1 MPPHSPIRSSS
12 TDGSLHVLG
21 DRPFAEVGT
30 RSTGRP
36 PRAAA
41 RGRKSHGHPVT
52 QVTVEVFLFA
62 RARPGARVKAHGG
75 IGSRPSS
82 VLSSGPPRSPIPVFP
97 PCEFPVCTVVFIRH
111 GGLMSLENASE
122 FPNDQI
128 RSTDPND
135 PNGVGE
141 RFWAEHLAGAP
152 ARSSLPGLFGAAG
165 GPGGAGGAS
174 GPGDTGTVPCALSA
188 PLLDGID
195 KLAAAEGC
203 RPFDV
208 LVTLVQVLLHRCCA
222 QDDVVIAVPRT
233 GGGVG
238 AVPLRAVLTSGTT
251 FLDQLRSTAEALRQA
266 ERHQDVPPDRILASA
281 GFSGGAGP
289 LTPCQVLVSRPGEPQ
304 SVDVRYDVRYD
315 LELHLAPAP
324 AGALVYRADRHDRET
339 VVAAGLRLV
348 RLAEAALA
356 DPGRPVGRLE
366 LLPEAERAR
375 LRGFNDTAV
384 DHGEP
389 RRLHEYIL
397 DQARRTPAAV
407 AVSDGAEEIDYAEL
421 LARARAL
428 AERLRAHGVGP
439 DEPVAVCAQRSVALV
454 VALLGVLLA
463 DGAYLPLDCE
473 HPAARIRTIL
483 DEARPAVVLADASFA
498 PLFASTGSV
507 LLPLDGGTRLTDP
520 PTAQAPVQAPV
531 QAPPPARE
539 PSDADLAYVI
549 YTSGSTGRPKGVAIP
564 HRGIVN
570 RLLWMQRHYRLT
582 PDDVVLQ
589 KTPYTFDV
597 SVWEFF
603 WPLLAGARLVMA
615 RPDGHRDPAYLAGLM
630 AEQGVTTAHFVPSML
645 AVFAEEPGLSECTA
659 LRRVVCSGEALTSA
673 VVRRFRERSR
683 AEVHNLYGPTE
694 VSVDVTHWTCRDDD
708 PEGGVPIG
716 VPIANTTA
724 HVLDDAREP
733 VPIGTPGELYLGGV
747 GLARGYVGRPDLT
760 AERFVPDPF
769 GTGPDARLYRTGD
782 LVRWTAGG
790 RLEFLGRLDHQ
801 VKLRGL
807 RIELGEIEA
816 VLCGHPAVSEAVV
829 LLREDL
835 GAVPAL
841 VAYLVTADRQ
851 EPADLASHLAEVLPR
866 YMLPARTVVLAAMP
880 LTRNGKLD
888 RAALP
893 KPPARRR
900 R

>member
-1 MPPHSPIRSSS
+1 MP
-12 TDGSLHVLG
+12 
-21 DRPFAEVGT
+21 F
-30 RSTGRP
+30 
-36 PRAAA
+36 
-41 RGRKSHGHPVT
+41 
-52 QVTVEVFLFA
+52 
-62 RARPGARVKAHGG
+62 
-75 IGSRPSS
+75 
-82 VLSSGPPRSPIPVFP
+82 
-97 PCEFPVCTVVFIRH
+97 
-111 GGLMSLENASE
+111 
-122 FPNDQI
+122 
-128 RSTDPND
+128 
-135 PNGVGE
+135 
-141 RFWAEHLAGAP
+141 
-152 ARSSLPGLFGAAG
+152 
-165 GPGGAGGAS
+165 
-174 GPGDTGTVPCALSA
+174 ALSA
-188 PLLDGID
+188 PLLDGVG

-222 QDDVVIAVPRT
+222 QDDVVIAVPRA
-233 GGGVG
+233 GGRGG
-238 AVPLRAVLTSGTT
+238 TVPLRAVLTPGAT
-251 FLDQLRSTAEALRQA
+251 FLDQLRSTAGALRQA
-266 ERHQDVPPDRILASA
+266 ERYQDVPSARILELA
-281 GFSGGAGP
+281 GLSGGTGP
-289 LTPCQVLVSRPGEPQ
+289 LPRCQVLVGRPGEPQ
-304 SVDVRYDVRYD
+304 SVDLRQGVGHD
-315 LELHLAPAP
+315 LELHLAPAR
-324 AGALVYRADRHDRET
+324 AGVLRYRTDRHDRET
-339 VVAAGLRLV
+339 VVAAGLRLG
-348 RLAEAALA
+348 RLAESALA

-375 LRGFNDTAV
+375 LSGFNRTTV
-384 DHGEP
+384 DRGEP

-397 DQARRTPAAV
+397 DRARRTPAAV
-407 AVSDGAEEIDYAEL
+407 AVGDGSEQIDYAEL
-421 LARARAL
+421 VARASAL

-439 DEPVAVCAQRSVALV
+439 DRPVAVCAQRSVALV

-473 HPAARIRTIL
+473 HPAARIRTVL
-483 DEARPAVVLADASFA
+483 DEARPAVVLADEQFA
-498 PLFASTGSV
+498 PLFADTDPV
-507 LLPLDGGTRLTDP
+507 LLPLDGGAA
-520 PTAQAPVQAPV
+520 PTLRACL
-531 QAPPPARE
+531 PARE
-539 PSDADLAYVI
+539 PSDADLAYII

-570 RLLWMQRHYRLT
+570 RLLWMQDQYRLT

-603 WPLLAGARLVMA
+603 WPLLAGARLFMA
-615 RPDGHRDPAYLAGLM
+615 RPDGHRDPAYLAAVM

-645 AVFAEEPGLSECTA
+645 VVFAEEPGVRGCAA

-673 VVRRFRERSR
+673 VVRRFRERSG

-694 VSVDVTHWTCRDDD
+694 ASVDVTHWTCRDDD

-724 HVLDDAREP
+724 HVLDGAREP

-769 GTGPDARLYRTGD
+769 GAGPDARLYRTGD

-807 RIELGEIEA
+807 RIEPGEIEA

-841 VAYLVTADRQ
+841 VAYLVTSDRE
-851 EPADLASHLAEVLPR
+851 EPADLAAHLAGLLPR
-866 YMLPARTVVLAAMP
+866 YMLPARTVVLPAMP

>member
-1 MPPHSPIRSSS
+1 MP
-12 TDGSLHVLG
+12 
-21 DRPFAEVGT
+21 F
-30 RSTGRP
+30 
-36 PRAAA
+36 
-41 RGRKSHGHPVT
+41 
-52 QVTVEVFLFA
+52 
-62 RARPGARVKAHGG
+62 
-75 IGSRPSS
+75 
-82 VLSSGPPRSPIPVFP
+82 
-97 PCEFPVCTVVFIRH
+97 
-111 GGLMSLENASE
+111 
-122 FPNDQI
+122 
-128 RSTDPND
+128 
-135 PNGVGE
+135 
-141 RFWAEHLAGAP
+141 
-152 ARSSLPGLFGAAG
+152 
-165 GPGGAGGAS
+165 
-174 GPGDTGTVPCALSA
+174 ALSA
-188 PLLDGID
+188 PLLDGIA
-195 KLAAAEGC
+195 KLAATEGC

-208 LVTLVQVLLHRCCA
+208 LVTLVQVLLHRCRA

-233 GGGVG
+233 GGRGG
-238 AVPLRAVLTSGTT
+238 TLPLRAVLAPGAT
-251 FLDQLRSTAEALRQA
+251 FLDQLRSTADTLRQA
-266 ERHQDVPPDRILASA
+266 ERHQDVPPVRLLALA
-281 GFSGGAGP
+281 GFSGGAGSP
-289 LTPCQVLVSRPGEPQ
+289 SPCQVLVGRPGEPR
-304 SVDVRYDVRYD
+304 SEDVGDELRHD
-315 LELHLAPAP
+315 LELHLEPAP
-324 AGALVYRADRHDRET
+324 AGALRYRLDRHDRET
-339 VVAAGLRLV
+339 VVAAGLRLG

-366 LLPEAERAR
+366 LLPETERAR
-375 LRGFNDTAV
+375 LLGFNETSV
-384 DHGEP
+384 DYGEP

-397 DQARRTPAAV
+397 DRARRTPTAV
-407 AVSDGAEEIDYAEL
+407 AVADAAEEIDYAEL
-421 LARARAL
+421 VARAGVL
-428 AERLRAHGVGP
+428 AERLRANGVGP
-439 DEPVAVCAQRSVALV
+439 DVPVAVCAQRSVALV

-473 HPAARIRTIL
+473 HPAARIRGIL
-483 DEARPAVVLADASFA
+483 DEARPAVVLADESFA
-498 PLFASTGSV
+498 PLFAGTGSV
-507 LLPLDGGTRLTDP
+507 LLPLDGGAPPTDP
-520 PTAQAPVQAPV
+520 P
-531 QAPPPARE
+531 PPPTPAPARE
-539 PSDADLAYVI
+539 PSDADLAYII

-570 RLLWMQRHYRLT
+570 RLLWMQDRYRLT

-615 RPDGHRDPAYLAGLM
+615 RPDGHRDPAYLAGVM

-645 AVFAEEPGLSECTA
+645 AVFAEEPGVARCTA

-694 VSVDVTHWTCRDDD
+694 ASVDVTHWTCRDDD

-769 GTGPDARLYRTGD
+769 GAGPDARLYRTGD

-807 RIELGEIEA
+807 RIEPGEIEA

-835 GAVPAL
+835 GAVPVL
-841 VAYLVTADRQ
+841 VAYLVTANGQ
-851 EPADLASHLAEVLPR
+851 EPAGLTAHLAEALPR
-866 YMLPARTVVLAAMP
+866 YMLPGRTVVLATMP

>member
-1 MPPHSPIRSSS
+1 
-12 TDGSLHVLG
+12 
-21 DRPFAEVGT
+21 
-30 RSTGRP
+30 
-36 PRAAA
+36 
-41 RGRKSHGHPVT
+41 
-52 QVTVEVFLFA
+52 
-62 RARPGARVKAHGG
+62 
-75 IGSRPSS
+75 
-82 VLSSGPPRSPIPVFP
+82 
-97 PCEFPVCTVVFIRH
+97 
-111 GGLMSLENASE
+111 MSLENASA
-122 FPNDQI
+122 FSNDQNVPAVPAVLE
-128 RSTDPND
+128 DPADSEDSAGTAD
-135 PNGVGE
+135 PHHPHGAGE
-141 RFWAEHLAGAP
+141 RFWAQHLAGAP
-152 ARSSLPGLFGAAG
+152 ARSSLPSLLGAAGAAG
-165 GPGGAGGAS
+165 GGSNGADDA
-174 GPGDTGTVPCALSA
+174 GTVPLALPAS
-188 PLLDGID
+188 LLDGID

-208 LVTLVQVLLHRCCA
+208 LVALVQVLLHRCAA

-233 GGGVG
+233 GGRGEG
-238 AVPLRAVLTSGTT
+238 TVPLRAVLTPGAT
-251 FLDQLRSTAEALRQA
+251 FLDQLRSTADALRQA
-266 ERHQDVPPDRILASA
+266 ERHQDVPSDRILALA
-281 GFSGGAGP
+281 GFAGGAGP
-289 LTPCQVLVSRPGEPQ
+289 LPPCQVLVGRPG
-304 SVDVRYDVRYD
+304 DVRYDVRADARYD
-315 LELHLAPAP
+315 LELHLALAP
-324 AGALVYRADRHDRET
+324 GGALRYRVDRHDRET
-339 VVAAGLRLV
+339 VVAAGLRLGL
-348 RLAEAALA
+348 LAEAALA
-356 DPGRPVGRLE
+356 DPGRPVARLE
-366 LLPEAERAR
+366 LLPGAERAR
-375 LRGFNDTAV
+375 LLGFNETAV
-384 DHGEP
+384 DRGEP

-397 DQARRTPAAV
+397 DQAARTPAAV
-407 AVSDGAEEIDYAEL
+407 AVSDATEQIDYAEL
-421 LARARAL
+421 VARAQAL

-439 DEPVAVCAQRSVALV
+439 DRAVAVCAQRSVALV

-473 HPAARIRTIL
+473 HPAARIRTVL
-483 DEARPAVVLADASFA
+483 DEARPAVVLADEAFA
-498 PLFASTGSV
+498 PLFAGTGPV
-507 LLPLDGGTRLTDP
+507 LLPLDGGTP
-520 PTAQAPVQAPV
+520 PEV
-531 QAPPPARE
+531 QAPPSARE
-539 PSDADLAYVI
+539 PSDADLAYII

-570 RLLWMQRHYRLT
+570 RLLWMQDRYRLT

-615 RPDGHRDPAYLAGLM
+615 RPDGHRDPAYLAGVM

-645 AVFAEEPGLSECTA
+645 AVFAEEPGVSGCTA

-841 VAYLVTADRQ
+841 VAYLVTSDGE
-851 EPADLASHLAEVLPR
+851 EPADLAAHLAEVLPR
-866 YMLPARTVVLAAMP
+866 YMLPSRTVVLAAMP

-893 KPPARRR
+893 KPARRR

>member
-1 MPPHSPIRSSS
+1 
-12 TDGSLHVLG
+12 
-21 DRPFAEVGT
+21 
-30 RSTGRP
+30 
-36 PRAAA
+36 
-41 RGRKSHGHPVT
+41 
-52 QVTVEVFLFA
+52 
-62 RARPGARVKAHGG
+62 
-75 IGSRPSS
+75 
-82 VLSSGPPRSPIPVFP
+82 
-97 PCEFPVCTVVFIRH
+97 
-111 GGLMSLENASE
+111 MSLENASAFSIDQKVPAVPAVPE
-122 FPNDQI
+122 DSEDSIRTADPNDQ
-128 RSTDPND
+128 
-135 PNGVGE
+135 NGAGE

-152 ARSSLPGLFGAAG
+152 ARSSLPSLLGAAG
-165 GPGGAGGAS
+165 GSGAAGATGGT
-174 GPGDTGTVPCALSA
+174 GDTGTVPFALPAS
-188 PLLDGID
+188 LLERID

-208 LVTLVQVLLHRCCA
+208 LVTLVQVLLHRCAA

-233 GGGVG
+233 GGRGEG
-238 AVPLRAVLTSGTT
+238 SVPLRSVLAPGTT
-251 FLDQLRSTAEALRQA
+251 FLDQLRSTADTLRQA
-266 ERHQDVPPDRILASA
+266 ERHQDVPSDRILALA
-281 GFSGGAGP
+281 GFAGGAGP
-289 LTPCQVLVSRPGEPQ
+289 LAPCQVLVGRPGEPQ
-304 SVDVRYDVRYD
+304 PVDARQGGGHD

-324 AGALVYRADRHDRET
+324 AGVLRYRADRHDRET
-339 VVAAGLRLV
+339 VVAAGLRLG

-356 DPGRPVGRLE
+356 DPGRPVDRLE

-375 LRGFNDTAV
+375 LLGFNMTAV

-397 DQARRTPAAV
+397 DRARRTPAAV
-407 AVSDGAEEIDYAEL
+407 AVSDATEEIDYAEL
-421 LARARAL
+421 VARAGAL

-439 DEPVAVCAQRSVALV
+439 DAAVAVCAQRSVALV

-473 HPAARIRTIL
+473 HPAARIRTVL
-483 DEARPAVVLADASFA
+483 DEARPAVVLADEAFA
-498 PLFASTGSV
+498 PLFAGTGPV
-507 LLPLDGGTRLTDP
+507 LLPLDGGAP
-520 PTAQAPVQAPV
+520 PAV

-539 PSDADLAYVI
+539 PSDADLAYII

-570 RLLWMQRHYRLT
+570 RLLWMQDRYRLT

-615 RPDGHRDPAYLAGLM
+615 RPDGHRDPAYLAGVM

-645 AVFAEEPGLSECTA
+645 AVFAEEPGVSGCTA

-841 VAYLVTADRQ
+841 VAYLVTSDGQ
-851 EPADLASHLAEVLPR
+851 EPADLAAHLAEVLPR

-893 KPPARRR
+893 KPARRR

>member
-1 MPPHSPIRSSS
+1 M
-12 TDGSLHVLG
+12 
-21 DRPFAEVGT
+21 
-30 RSTGRP
+30 
-36 PRAAA
+36 
-41 RGRKSHGHPVT
+41 
-52 QVTVEVFLFA
+52 
-62 RARPGARVKAHGG
+62 
-75 IGSRPSS
+75 
-82 VLSSGPPRSPIPVFP
+82 
-97 PCEFPVCTVVFIRH
+97 
-111 GGLMSLENASE
+111 
-122 FPNDQI
+122 
-128 RSTDPND
+128 
-135 PNGVGE
+135 
-141 RFWAEHLAGAP
+141 GAP
-152 ARSSLPGLFGAAG
+152 ARSSLPGLYGAAG
-165 GPGGAGGAS
+165 GAGAA
-174 GPGDTGTVPCALSA
+174 GDTGTVPFALSA
-188 PLLDGID
+188 SLLDGVD

-233 GGGVG
+233 GGSGVG
-238 AVPLRAVLTSGTT
+238 ALPLRAVFTSGTT
-251 FLDQLRSTAEALRQA
+251 FLDQLRSTASALRQA
-266 ERHQDVPPDRILASA
+266 ERYQDVPSDRILALA

-289 LTPCQVLVSRPGEPQ
+289 LSPCQVLVGRPGEPEP
-304 SVDVRYDVRYD
+304 VDLGDGVRYD
-315 LELHLAPAP
+315 LELHLAPDP
-324 AGALVYRADRHDRET
+324 AGALRYRADRHDRET
-339 VVAAGLRLV
+339 VVAAGLRLG

-375 LRGFNDTAV
+375 LLGFNETSV

-397 DQARRTPAAV
+397 
-407 AVSDGAEEIDYAEL
+407 AVSDESEEIDYAEL
-421 LARARAL
+421 VTRAGAL

-439 DEPVAVCAQRSVALV
+439 DEAVAVCAERSVALV

-473 HPAARIRTIL
+473 HPAARIRTVL
-483 DEARPAVVLADASFA
+483 DEARPAVVLADESFA
-498 PLFASTGSV
+498 PLFAGSV
-507 LLPLDGGTRLTDP
+507 LLPLDGGTR
-520 PTAQAPVQAPV
+520 PTV

-539 PSDADLAYVI
+539 PSDADLAYII

-570 RLLWMQRHYRLT
+570 RLLWMQRQYRLT
-582 PDDVVLQ
+582 PEDVVLQ

-615 RPDGHRDPAYLAGLM
+615 RPDGHRDPAYLAGVM

-645 AVFAEEPGLSECTA
+645 AVFAEEPGVSGCTA

-769 GTGPDARLYRTGD
+769 GFGPDARLYRTGD

-835 GAVPAL
+835 GTVPAL
-841 VAYLVTADRQ
+841 VAYLVTEDRE
-851 EPADLASHLAEVLPR
+851 EPADLAAHLAEVLPR

>member
-1 MPPHSPIRSSS
+1 
-12 TDGSLHVLG
+12 
-21 DRPFAEVGT
+21 
-30 RSTGRP
+30 
-36 PRAAA
+36 
-41 RGRKSHGHPVT
+41 
-52 QVTVEVFLFA
+52 
-62 RARPGARVKAHGG
+62 
-75 IGSRPSS
+75 
-82 VLSSGPPRSPIPVFP
+82 
-97 PCEFPVCTVVFIRH
+97 
-111 GGLMSLENASE
+111 MSLENASAFSIDQKVPAVPAVPE
-122 FPNDQI
+122 DSEDSIRTADPNDQ
-128 RSTDPND
+128 
-135 PNGVGE
+135 NGAGE

-152 ARSSLPGLFGAAG
+152 ARSSLPSLLGAAG
-165 GPGGAGGAS
+165 GSGAAGATGGT
-174 GPGDTGTVPCALSA
+174 GDTGTVPFALPAS
-188 PLLDGID
+188 LLERID

-208 LVTLVQVLLHRCCA
+208 LVTLVQVLLHRCAA

-233 GGGVG
+233 GGRGEG
-238 AVPLRAVLTSGTT
+238 TVPLRAVFAPSTT
-251 FLDQLRSTAEALRQA
+251 FLDRLRSTADTLRRA
-266 ERHQDVPPDRILASA
+266 ERHQDVPSDRILALA
-281 GFSGGAGP
+281 GFAGGAGP
-289 LTPCQVLVSRPGEPQ
+289 LAPCQVLVGRPGEPQ
-304 SVDVRYDVRYD
+304 PVDARQGGGHD

-324 AGALVYRADRHDRET
+324 AGVLRYRADRHDRET
-339 VVAAGLRLV
+339 VVAAGLRLG

-356 DPGRPVGRLE
+356 DPGRPVDRLE

-375 LRGFNDTAV
+375 LLGFNETAV
-384 DHGEP
+384 DRGEP
-389 RRLHEYIL
+389 RRLHEHIL
-397 DQARRTPAAV
+397 DRARRTPTAV
-407 AVSDGAEEIDYAEL
+407 AVSDATEEIDYAEL
-421 LARARAL
+421 VARAGVL

-439 DEPVAVCAQRSVALV
+439 DRAVAVCAQRSVALV

-473 HPAARIRTIL
+473 HPAARIRTVL
-483 DEARPAVVLADASFA
+483 DEARPAVVLADEAFA
-498 PLFASTGSV
+498 PLFAGTGPV
-507 LLPLDGGTRLTDP
+507 LLPLDGGAP
-520 PTAQAPVQAPV
+520 PAV

-539 PSDADLAYVI
+539 PSDADLAYII

-570 RLLWMQRHYRLT
+570 RLLWMQDRYRLT

-615 RPDGHRDPAYLAGLM
+615 RPDGHRDPAYLAGVM

-645 AVFAEEPGLSECTA
+645 AVFAEEPGVSGCTA

-760 AERFVPDPF
+760 VERFVPDPF

-841 VAYLVTADRQ
+841 VAYLVTSDGQ
-851 EPADLASHLAEVLPR
+851 EPADLAAHLAEVLPR

-893 KPPARRR
+893 KPARRR